1 MAEDRRTC
9 PGCGGVI
16 EPGDRFCP
24 ACGTP
29 ATCGTLLACGTPA
42 PCGTPMDFDK
52 DAPFRRPGTVRR
64 PGTEQSPGAGA
75 EPDAPNLDGQSF
87 LPQSPLLSAKP
98 PSSGQAQAEEE
109 TASGGNIEENPDLDA
124 LRAEMPTEE
133 TAPEQGAMRRTK
145 KRWPILAVAVVVVAV
160 AAVFL
165 WQLLLPPPQEQAMS
179 PAFYVQEDVLYMLP
193 VDGEAQRIG
202 PYEQGME
209 NLIQLSP
216 DCKSVAWVEEDLVQ
230 LLTPQGK
237 YTASPP
243 SYYCLFSQDGK
254 YLYYPVNN
262 GEASNGRRLLYQMNV
277 ATGEERKVGLCDDFY
292 FMDSD
297 SLLVVF
303 QGGEWVMYHPHT
315 LEKIG
320 SAKADT
326 RVLTVLD
333 DRLFLLEETDDPESG
348 VRLKYW
354 RNGQEETVLENV
366 TDYQVNED
374 GSCYFSCYPE
384 NSEPVLITD
393 LLDHD
398 MGNKGETFLQSLEGK
413 TVRSPSRYLYYFDKG
428 NLTPIGEYEVC
439 QTILSSGIQIP
450 SSLVCAP
457 NYLPV
462 EEAKGSISQKR
473 LYDLVS
479 NNPDAGVE
487 YYVLTQWQ
495 RDDPV
500 FFAAQKEKLYR
511 LPLDAE
517 QISTNMEISGDYVAV
532 YQSYNDPVVWLGK
545 IQGDEVVQQE
555 QYFTPT
561 NGITDYV
568 VTPQGDLYYWE
579 GEYTANLYHN
589 GKRICDEGK
598 PGTISAAKDAS
609 SSESVYF
616 LHGLMSSKL
625 TLSRVIQGETEDLA
639 ENVTQ
644 YIPYSDNHVVFLQN
658 RGDRGNALFLY
669 TGPEQENRLIAENV
683 DALFL
688 LGQAWDVQ
696 GPIGGV
702 DNSDVTTSIG
712 Q

>member
-29 ATCGTLLACGTPA
+29 ATCGT
-42 PCGTPMDFDK
+42 PMDFDK
-52 DAPFRRPGTVRR
+52 DAPFRRPGTVCS
-64 PGTEQSPGAGA
+64 PETERSPEAGA
-75 EPDAPNLDGQSF
+75 EPDAPNLDGESF
-87 LPQSPLLSAKP
+87 LPKSPLLSANP
-98 PSSGQAQAEEE
+98 PAPGQAQAGEGN
-109 TASGGNIEENPDLDA
+109 ASGGNIGENQDWDA
-124 LRAEMPTEE
+124 LQPDIPPEE

-145 KRWPILAVAVVVVAV
+145 KRWPILAAAVVVVAV

-165 WQLLLPPPQEQAMS
+165 WQLLLPPQEQAMP

-216 DCKSVAWVEEDLVQ
+216 DCQSVAWVEEDLVQ

-237 YTASPP
+237 YTASSP
-243 SYYCLFSQDGK
+243 SYDCLFSQDGK

-262 GEASNGRRLLYQMNV
+262 GEASNGLQLLYQMNV
-277 ATGEERKVGLCDDFY
+277 ATGEERKVGLCDHFY

-303 QGGEWVMYHPHT
+303 QGEEWVMYHPHT

-320 SAKADT
+320 STKADT

-333 DRLFLLEETDDPESG
+333 DRLYLLEETDDPDESG

-354 RNGQEETVLENV
+354 RNGQKETVLKNV

-374 GSCYFSCYPE
+374 GSYYFSCYPE

-398 MGNKGETFLQSLEGK
+398 MGSEGETFLQSLAGK
-413 TVRSPSRYLYYFDKG
+413 TVRSPSRFLYYFDKG
-428 NLTPIGEYEVC
+428 NLTPMGEYEVYRI
-439 QTILSSGIQIP
+439 ILSSGLLPKP

-479 NNPDAGVE
+479 DNPDASVE

-500 FFAAQKEKLYR
+500 FFAGQKEKLYR

-517 QISTNMEISGDYVAV
+517 KISTNMQIAGGYVAV

-598 PGTISAAKDAS
+598 PGTISAAKDAF

-616 LHGLMSSKL
+616 LHGLMSSEL
-625 TLSRVIQGETEDLA
+625 TLSRVIQGETQDLA